1 MPMVVKP
8 NISRRGAPHQD
19 RSHKTLDRILNA
31 AGELL
36 EQVGFE
42 QLSTNAICKQAGV
55 TPPALYRYFPN
66 KYAVLKELGE
76 RLMTDQNALLQD
88 WPSAVDDLRQIELE
102 IVHLLTETI
111 RVTRATR
118 GGVWIMRALH
128 ATPSLSDVRVKSHQ
142 SVARQMTGRLVRA
155 RPNLDE
161 AQAYQRIRLGVEWG
175 YALIEMV
182 FDEPDLDERTLIHQ
196 AAALLT
202 DNIRTLMPDA
212 PGSAQSLA

>member
-1 MPMVVKP
+1 MATVVRP

-19 RSHKTLDRILNA
+19 RSQKTLNRILNA

-76 RLMTDQNALLQD
+76 RLMADQNALLKD

-102 IVHLLTETI
+102 IAQLLTQTV

-118 GGVWIMRALH
+118 GGAWVMRALH
-128 ATPSLSDVRVKSHQ
+128 ATPALSDVRVKSHQ
-142 SVARQMTGRLVRA
+142 RVARQMTDHLVRV

-161 AQAYQRIRLGVEWG
+161 AQAYQRIRLGVELG

-182 FDEPDLDERTLIHQ
+182 FDEPELDERTLIHQ
-196 AAALLT
+196 AAGLLT
-202 DNIRTLMPDA
+202 DNIRTLVPDA
-212 PGSAQSLA
+212 PGAAQPLA